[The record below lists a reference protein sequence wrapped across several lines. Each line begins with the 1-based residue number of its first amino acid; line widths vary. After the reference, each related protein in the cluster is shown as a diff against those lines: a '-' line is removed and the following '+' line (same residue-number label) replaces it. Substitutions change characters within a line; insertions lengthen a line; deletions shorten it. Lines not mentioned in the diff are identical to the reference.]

1 MLRWILRLVFYSPFA
16 FGLALFWATQYGGE
30 TVELET
36 VDERGTT
43 FFTTLWVVD
52 LHEEPWLRAGDPEA
66 TWLQRL
72 RRDPEVFLV
81 RDGERKVYRAEI
93 DERSTERVNE
103 AMREKYGRAD
113 QIVSVVQDHAQSVA
127 IRLVERSA
135 FDD

>member
-1 MLRWILRLVFYSPFA
+1 MLRWILRLVFYAPFA
-16 FGLALFWATQYGGE
+16 FALALFWATQYGGE

-36 VDERGTT
+36 IDERGTS

-66 TWLQRL
+66 AWLQRL
-72 RRDPEVFLV
+72 RREREVFVV
-81 RDGERKVYRAEI
+81 RDGERRPYRARV
-93 DERSTERVNE
+93 DEESAERVNA

-113 QIVSVVQDHAQSVA
+113 QIVALLHDPAQVVA
-127 IRLVERSA
+127 IRLVEKSA